1 MRKICENFGFGLGV
15 VWKYLGKVPS
25 SFTSGK
31 KSLDGMYSKS
41 GIGEIKFGE
50 KEMLKI
56 IDKNNDEI
64 MNILKIW

>member
-1 MRKICENFGFGLGV
+1 MV
-15 VWKYLGKVPS
+15 S
-25 SFTSGK
+25 SLVSGK

-56 IDKNNDEI
+56 IDKNNGEI